1 MIVAVIDSAQ
11 VNIELSSRE
20 AWGNGVLPPPQPADR
35 EPVFSGTLLL
45 AAALCT
51 LGPGGWEG
59 KRSPW
64 EASWGHASP
73 AWSSPYCPHFGGT
86 PVLREAEGIA
96 FLSSQSVFPLA
107 QNENGQTISI

>member
-11 VNIELSSRE
+11 VNIELSTRE

-64 EASWGHASP
+64 EASGGHASP

-86 PVLREAEGIA
+86 PVLPGSRGDCV
-96 FLSSQSVFPLA
+96 FKLSVCLPLGS
-107 QNENGQTISI
+107 E